1 MLSWGAFHLSELT
14 GHTIL
19 VITRISLL
27 IEISQIPNR
36 VHEGNGVSTKLLEKT
51 FFIVK
56 VTGPAMVQP
65 ASSDFWK
72 VPLVKKIVYVL
83 FCVY

>member
-1 MLSWGAFHLSELT
+1 MHALCYLGVLS
-14 GHTIL
+14 ICQ
-19 VITRISLL
+19 
-27 IEISQIPNR
+27 ISQIPNR

-56 VTGPAMVQP
+56 VTGPAMVRP